1 MPDPNRPSIA
11 REDVVPEHGRRMVV
25 QCDRPECGRA
35 VLMDPRPLF
44 GSTRSWPVAGR
55 SSRFRCQCG
64 SRIANVSYTRNS
76 AQNEGPIS
84 PAALAL
90 WF

>member
-1 MPDPNRPSIA
+1 MPDPNRPRVA

-44 GSTRSWPVAGR
+44 GATRKWPVEGR
-55 SSRFRCQCG
+55 SNRFRCTCG
-64 SRIANVSYTRNS
+64 SRVARISYTRNS
-76 AQNEGPIS
+76 AQAEGPIP

>member
-1 MPDPNRPSIA
+1 
-11 REDVVPEHGRRMVV
+11 MVV

-35 VLMDPRPLF
+35 VLMDPGPLF
-44 GSTRSWPVAGR
+44 GSTRQWPVEGR
-55 SSRFRCQCG
+55 SSRFRCICG
-64 SRIANVSYTRNS
+64 SRVARISYTRNAS
-76 AQNEGPIS
+76 QAEGPIP

>member
-1 MPDPNRPSIA
+1 MPDPNRPRVA

-44 GSTRSWPVAGR
+44 GSASKWPVEGR
-55 SSRFRCQCG
+55 SNRFRCTCG
-64 SRIANVSYTRNS
+64 SRVARVSYTRNS
-76 AQNEGPIS
+76 SQAEGPIP